1 MKDKNTLT
9 RFLLEQ
15 IQTIAPDS
23 DTDNLDPDEDMR
35 DELDL
40 DSMDFLRL
48 LESISKQLSVNIPEV
63 DYNKITTLNNMV
75 NYIQAIAR

>member
-1 MKDKNTLT
+1 MKDKETLT

-23 DTDNLDPDEDMR
+23 DTESLDPDEDMR

-48 LESISKQLSVNIPEV
+48 LESISKQLNVNIPEV

-75 NYIQAIAR
+75 SYISERTI